1 MISYNKQQIET
12 MQQEAIKRVREMQKK
27 AQQYVVNEP
36 EKPASKSS
44 TSTNFNS
51 SQHVNNINCAQKPA
65 QNATSN
71 NNLNSNQNNIPPR
84 NNQQNNRS
92 SMANPFAQL
101 FGSNM
106 GGFNRYKN
114 NSHEHKNPPGHTA
127 PVEKNNLPREHS
139 NNDPLSGINNLLKDF
154 NFDEEKLIIIALMY
168 LLYKNGADIKL
179 ILSLGYLLI

>member
-1 MISYNKQQIET
+1 LISYNKQQIET

-36 EKPASKSS
+36 EKPSSKSS
-44 TSTNFNS
+44 TSTNSNS
-51 SQHVNNINCAQKPA
+51 RQHVNNANHAQMPA

-71 NNLNSNQNNIPPR
+71 NNQNNIPPR
-84 NNQQNNRS
+84 SNQQNNRS

-114 NSHEHKNPPGHTA
+114 NTPEHKNPPGHTA

-139 NNDPLSGINNLLKDF
+139 NSDPLSGVNNLLKDF